1 MVLNKD
7 IIVADALDLLNEVGI
22 EGLTIRRLADRLG
35 VQNPALYWH
44 FKHKQ
49 ELLNTM
55 AERMLLEAFMDFSTA
70 QASDAWDENL
80 KNFVSRFRFAMLNR
94 KDGARV
100 VAGADLSKSILQKMI
115 ENEIILLKHSGCDPD
130 VARTGVILLL
140 NYALGASFEQQ
151 QDPLQ
156 AQDLRQLGFNQSL
169 EVILAGIAAKGFTSA

>member
-7 IIVADALDLLNEVGI
+7 TIVAEALALLNEVGI
-22 EGLTIRRLADRLG
+22 EGLTIRKLAERLG

-49 ELLNTM
+49 ELLDTM
-55 AERMLLEAFMDFSTA
+55 AERMLQEAFADFSPA
-70 QASDAWDENL
+70 PAGDAWENNL
-80 KNFVSRFRFAMLNR
+80 QDFVSRFRCAMLNR
-94 KDGARV
+94 KDGTRV
-100 VAGADLSKSILQKMI
+100 MAGADLSASTLQKVI
-115 ENEIILLKHSGCDPD
+115 GTEINLLKHSGCDPE

-156 AQDLRQLGFNQSL
+156 AQALRQLGFDQSL
-169 EVILAGIAAKGFTSA
+169 EVILAGIAAKGFTPG